1 MDKVVTRDISILR
14 KSESKLP
21 ARNIPT
27 IAHETVKLFLDQSKC
42 LAALRCILTDLG
54 KCLFSQSIWCHGPHM
69 WQSKWIRLSTVQ
81 ITIAQ
86 HIWNKSIAGLR
97 IQLVSLTRKRGKR
110 MVLIRDKIVTT
121 SSKIVGNHYSQDG
134 KHQIT

>member
-1 MDKVVTRDISILR
+1 MDKVVTRDVISILR

-54 KCLFSQSIWCHGPHM
+54 KCLFSQSIWCHGPH
-69 WQSKWIRLSTVQ
+69 IVLPVTVQ
-81 ITIAQ
+81 MNPTQYSA
-86 HIWNKSIAGLR
+86 
-97 IQLVSLTRKRGKR
+97 
-110 MVLIRDKIVTT
+110 
-121 SSKIVGNHYSQDG
+121 NHYCTTYL
-134 KHQIT
+134 K